1 MRSQVDFP
9 APCKKHLP
17 TKNVG
22 NFGRAIPQ
30 RFRSPL
36 RTQRH
41 RTGIG
46 EKTSVT
52 TTTTTI
58 KDELQEDERWK
69 EMTLYLLSTVLE
81 RDSLWGLVDPR
92 RVHGAHIR
100 HNAQHVGKHGI
111 VTLEDKT
118 GDLPQ
123 WVLSALRS
131 LSHLISGYLVLSKY
145 ASPPRPLAPSHRLDP
160 WRPIPQQHPRRFR
173 SSENCA
179 PNALYG
185 NGFEHELYQ
194 NGEILRQRPSRHID
208 VTDIRRKFY
217 KRERSCSLVGAGD
230 ALLEV
235 GARLNSMANAT
246 RGRSQSLST
255 CEVAVSSEK
264 GHPCVIG
271 PGHHKHSNCFNQG
284 NIDTKASLG
293 SHIRYGGP
301 IPRAQSLNCIVQTS
315 LLTTCAETS
324 TGVHCESSTFRP
336 KIFSARSQI
345 LPTLYGPTGITM
357 VLVKHPTCEATAL
370 LAVQLLCLLLPP

>member
-131 LSHLISGYLVLSKY
+131 LSHWRGTDGLYEGFERDVFRSVIDYFQKLPEPLLTYHLYSLFSRILVISGYLVLSKY

-194 NGEILRQRPSRHID
+194 N
-208 VTDIRRKFY
+208 
-217 KRERSCSLVGAGD
+217 
-230 ALLEV
+230 
-235 GARLNSMANAT
+235 
-246 RGRSQSLST
+246 
-255 CEVAVSSEK
+255 
-264 GHPCVIG
+264 
-271 PGHHKHSNCFNQG
+271 
-284 NIDTKASLG
+284 
-293 SHIRYGGP
+293 
-301 IPRAQSLNCIVQTS
+301 
-315 LLTTCAETS
+315 
-324 TGVHCESSTFRP
+324 
-336 KIFSARSQI
+336 
-345 LPTLYGPTGITM
+345 
-357 VLVKHPTCEATAL
+357 VKHPTCEATAL